1 MASRE
6 NVYQKH
12 VIDVLNERFPGC
24 LVLKNDPT
32 YIQGIPDLTVL
43 YHNRWAFLEVKRSKT
58 ASHRP
63 NQRFYVEFASK
74 MSYGNFIFP
83 ENEERVLNELEL
95 ALGSSG

>member
-12 VIDVLNERFPGC
+12 VIDVLNARFPGC

-32 YIQGIPDLTVL
+32 YIQGIPDLTIL
-43 YHNRWAFLEVKRSKT
+43 YRDHWAFLEVKRSKT

-63 NQRFYVEFASK
+63 NQQFYVEFASK